1 MLSGN
6 QNRSLP
12 VLSLAF
18 FAMAFAAAC
27 NSDDSNGA
35 SADICQTTVTGT
47 TSPTTGA
54 LTLNGQFYAN
64 ETVILQYSDGNQ
76 TKSATGTPA
85 TDRSSFTLTGLPS
98 GDKTYT
104 LIISCAGGQENNG
117 SHLYTV
123 K

>member
-1 MLSGN
+1 MLQSKLT
-6 QNRSLP
+6 QTLRATAL
-12 VLSLAF
+12 
-18 FAMAFAAAC
+18 AAC
-27 NSDDSNGA
+27 TAMTIVACSSNSGESQ
-35 SADICQTTVTGT
+35 DICQTTVTST
-47 TSPTTGA
+47 SSPTTGA
-54 LTLNGQFYAN
+54 LTLTGQFYAN

-76 TKSATGTPA
+76 TRSATGTPA

-117 SHLYTV
+117 SHLYSV